1 MRVLWIVE
9 AAGGG
14 TARHALDLAAGLAR
28 EGVEVH
34 LFFNPRRAD
43 AVWRRGKPRAEAAGV
58 RLLPLS
64 MRAWPEPM
72 DAARVFGLLRY
83 LRERG
88 PFDLVHGH
96 SSKGGVLARAL
107 RRFGGPPAVYTPH
120 AFASLRPGIGG
131 RLAAAAERMLAPYTD
146 ALIAVSPDEAAEAE
160 RLGYPSDR
168 VHVIPNGLDPEDFS
182 PLSRREARARLG
194 LPEAVRVVGFL
205 GRFEGQKDPLLL
217 LEAFALIGPDFP
229 DALLA
234 LAGGGPLAP
243 RLKARARSLGIESRV
258 RFLGFRAPEEALPA
272 FDLLALPSRY
282 EGMPYVLLE
291 ALWAG
296 VSVVATQVGGA
307 SFVLGEV
314 GLLVPPGD
322 RRALAGALARLL
334 ADAGERGLRARA
346 ARARAARFS
355 LRRMVSETLLLYRR
369 IGHSL

>member
-14 TARHALDLAAGLAR
+14 TARHALDLAVGLAR

-34 LFFNPRRAD
+34 LFFNPRRTD
-43 AVWRRGKPRAEAAGV
+43 AVWRRGWSRAKAAGV

-83 LRERG
+83 LREYG

-120 AFASLRPGIGG
+120 AFASLRPGIAGQ
-131 RLAAAAERMLAPYTD
+131 LAAATERVLVPYTD
-146 ALIAVSPDEAAEAE
+146 ALIAVSPDEAAEAK
-160 RLGYPSDR
+160 RLGYPPDR
-168 VHVIPNGLDPEDFS
+168 VHVIPNGLDPDGFF

-194 LPEAVRVVGFL
+194 LPEGARVVGFL
-205 GRFEGQKDPLLL
+205 GRFEPQKDPLLL
-217 LEAFALIGPDFP
+217 LEAFALVGPGFP

-234 LAGGGPLAP
+234 LVGGGPLAP
-243 RLKARARSLGIESRV
+243 RLKTRARSLGIDSRV

-291 ALWAG
+291 ALWVG
-296 VSVVATQVGGA
+296 LPVVATRVGGA
-307 SFVLGEV
+307 AFVLGEV

-322 RRALAGALARLL
+322 GKALAGAIKRLL
-334 ADAGERGLRARA
+334 ADPGERAARAEA
-346 ARARAARFS
+346 ARARARRF
-355 LRRMVSETLLLYRR
+355 LLQHMVRATLALYQRVV
-369 IGHSL
+369 G